1 MTIYQ
6 QIAQDIKKA
15 IDSREMK
22 AGDKIPSVSE
32 LRKHYQV
39 SHITVLRAYTELTEQ
54 KYIQMKKGQGYFVRN
69 MQQPRNMTLEH
80 GVIGC
85 FLRPLRPETE
95 TDNFFNRINLG
106 VQLECASRRIH
117 WLNLHSL
124 SVLNQWPATEN
135 AVQQI
140 EPEMIAFAGQVDGLL
155 IDERIPDAMIENL
168 RKLTSKP
175 MLLVNR
181 RTALPID
188 SVGPPNRQNMWNGM
202 DLTVRM
208 GYDTFLYLCSGNS
221 LYNCIELQRSFLEYL
236 ESHPACKERTSF
248 IQDCCIV
255 SWEETAR
262 KMDAALDRIVPDA
275 RRVLVIAEAGSSCE
289 CAAHHLKKR
298 GFELGKKIGLLSA
311 LDFGYHRTLSPQP
324 AALRSNPE
332 AIGRLAVEKLLT
344 RIAYASLPPGHFM
357 PEPDMS
363 LHETL

>member
-175 MLLVNR
+175 MLLPSVPPTGRICGTAWILPSEWDMIRFFICVAATLFITALNFSEVSWSIWR
-181 RTALPID
+181 AIPHVRNEHLSFRTAVL
-188 SVGPPNRQNMWNGM
+188 SRG
-202 DLTVRM
+202 
-208 GYDTFLYLCSGNS
+208 
-221 LYNCIELQRSFLEYL
+221 
-236 ESHPACKERTSF
+236 
-248 IQDCCIV
+248 
-255 SWEETAR
+255 
-262 KMDAALDRIVPDA
+262 
-275 RRVLVIAEAGSSCE
+275 RRRREKWMRLWTGFCQM
-289 CAAHHLKKR
+289 R
-298 GFELGKKIGLLSA
+298 G
-311 LDFGYHRTLSPQP
+311 
-324 AALRSNPE
+324 
-332 AIGRLAVEKLLT
+332 VCW
-344 RIAYASLPPGHFM
+344 
-357 PEPDMS
+357 
-363 LHETL
+363 